1 MKYAV
6 YGLVVLLLIIH
17 QDFWF
22 WDDKTLL
29 FGFMPIGLFYHACI
43 SLAAA
48 ATWFLA
54 TIFCWPAELT
64 YDDPVT
70 TPEKTGGEA

>member
-17 QDFWF
+17 QDFWL

-54 TIFCWPAELT
+54 TIFCWPEELI
-64 YDDPVT
+64 YE
-70 TPEKTGGEA
+70 TPSQVAEKTGGDA